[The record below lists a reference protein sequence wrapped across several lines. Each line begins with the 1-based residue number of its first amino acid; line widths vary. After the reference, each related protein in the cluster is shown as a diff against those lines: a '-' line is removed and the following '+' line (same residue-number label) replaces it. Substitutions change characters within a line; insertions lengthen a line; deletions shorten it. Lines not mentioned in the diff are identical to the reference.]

1 MQIIFTSAKSVHNNL
16 IVTAEVAGN
25 FDRDIITVT
34 EDKTT
39 HQTNL
44 EIGISRLQD
53 GEHGEEENL
62 RKACREVLD
71 YAVQNGFKNIVF
83 DTKTFADNLVDI
95 PYIANT
101 LTEELS
107 DISESGAA
115 NDITVTVL
123 FPSDIQDEEFIDELE
138 EELAKPVIQVEKHA
152 YGDYG
157 DPLKEEFEKFQ
168 KKLSKKETFRER
180 LVDIMNQRGVR
191 KGSEVYIPSGVSK
204 STFSKIINF
213 RINPPYKPSK
223 ETVAALSIGLKLK
236 LQDAEEFYEL
246 AGFHLGETEF
256 VDRVIRFF
264 IGKGIYRIYDVNYC
278 MIEHGYPPL
287 GEKSRGDKGR

>member
-1 MQIIFTSAKSVHNNL
+1 IIAFYKPEGIS
-16 IVTAEVAGN
+16 
-25 FDRDIITVT
+25 VT
-34 EDKTT
+34 EDKSQKGVTL
-39 HQTNL
+39 NL
-44 EIGISRLQD
+44 EVNPWKD
-53 GEHGEEENL
+53 GEGGEEETV
-62 RKACREVLD
+62 RKACRKVID
-71 YAVQNGFKNIVF
+71 YAVQNSCKNVVF
-83 DTKTFADNLVDI
+83 DTQSFTDDQADVS
-95 PYIANT
+95 YIANI

-107 DISESGAA
+107 DISENGAL
-115 NDITVTVL
+115 NDVTVTVL
-123 FPSDIQDEEFIDELE
+123 FPSGVHDEDFIDELE
-138 EELAKPVIQVEKHA
+138 EELAKPVIQVENHA

-157 DPLKEEFEKFQ
+157 DPLKGEFEKFQ

-236 LQDAEEFYEL
+236 LQEAEEFYAL

-256 VDRVIRFF
+256 VDRVVRFF